1 MFNRYN
7 LRATNY
13 SAINAYLTMVASHK
27 IFAFAYDS
35 RLPRNAYKAPATAF
49 FRTNGFVDVDFIN
62 GGLTGADGIVASN
75 DRYAMLVI
83 RGSETELHVQSL
95 LDWFTNSRIRQVTGR
110 ARFGGALSRVHVGFR
125 DAANS
130 LQAPIRRALQNADV
144 APRGDKPIVVCGHS
158 LGAATATLVAHM
170 LIVAGYRVQAVYAH
184 ASPMVGNA
192 AFGRSVARQNV
203 PFFRTV
209 NKSDPVPEFPQA
221 FIDIGTALTSVPG
234 QIPPVRAAVDLI
246 SNIPS
251 VRNFISTPYQQAP
264 VTLAYIR
271 RRGGISMNPSRE
283 TLVNDRGPYLD
294 FENHKT
300 YHYLN
305 ALFLALPLATR
316 RRVPLIS

>member
-7 LRATNY
+7 FRTNNY
-13 SAINAYLTMVASHK
+13 SAINSYLTMVASHQ

-35 RLPRNAYKAPATAF
+35 RLPPNAFIAPATAF
-49 FRTNGFVDVDFIN
+49 FRTNGFKDVNFIN
-62 GGLTGADGIVASN
+62 GGITGADGMAASN
-75 DRYAMLVI
+75 DNYVMLAI
-83 RGSETELHVQSL
+83 RGSEANLDMASA
-95 LDWFTNSRIRQVTGR
+95 LDWFTDAKIRQVNGGV
-110 ARFGGALSRVHVGFR
+110 RFGGARAKIHAGFR

-130 LQAPIRRALQNADV
+130 LQAPIRQALGRVGVTQGSN
-144 APRGDKPIVVCGHS
+144 KPIVVCGHS
-158 LGAATATLVAHM
+158 LGAATATLIAQM
-170 LIVAGYRVQAVYAH
+170 LSVAGYRVQAVYAH

-192 AFGRSVARQNV
+192 AFGRSVARRNV

-234 QIPPVRAAVDLI
+234 QIPPVRAAVDLL

-251 VRNFISTPYQQAP
+251 VRNFITTPYQQAP
-264 VTLAYIR
+264 IALAYMR
-271 RRGGISMNPSRE
+271 RRGGIAMNPSRE
-283 TLVNDRGPYLD
+283 YLVNDRGPYLD

-300 YHYLN
+300 PHYLN
-305 ALFLALPLATR
+305 ALFLTLPIAIR